1 MSAVIARGF
10 SWRHAGRARPVLKDV
25 ELRIDRGE
33 RVLILGRSGAGKS
46 TLLAAIAGVLGDEED
61 GERTGRLE
69 APGGPVGMVL
79 QDPDSQVISA
89 RVGDDVAFGAEN
101 LGVPREE
108 IWSRV
113 RRALDTVGLD
123 VPLDHPTEK
132 LSGGQKQRL
141 AVAGVMAMGAG
152 IIALD
157 EPTANI
163 DPASV
168 PELRDA
174 VVRAADASGAT
185 LLVVEHRVEA
195 WAPVV
200 DRIIVVG
207 DGGII
212 ADGPVET
219 ILSTYGDRLRDDGVW
234 VPGPAPELPMAV
246 PVPANASVAVETDD
260 LSVGYRKS
268 VRDGINITI
277 PQGASTCITGANGA
291 GKSTLAL
298 TLGGLLPPVSGRVVV
313 AEGICEGARGRRR
326 KADLSSPYSWDSR
339 SLATRVGSVFQS
351 PERQFVRSTVRKEL
365 LVGADETRADDL
377 LHRLRLD
384 HLAEANP
391 FTLSGGE
398 KRRLSVA
405 TVLASA
411 PKIVL
416 LDEPTFGQDRRT
428 FTELIGL
435 LRGLVDEGTTVVSV
449 THDPL
454 VVAALGDSVE
464 VLA

>member
-1 MSAVIARGF
+1 MSAVVARGF
-10 SWRHAGRARPVLKDV
+10 SWRHAGRAEPALKDID
-25 ELRIDRGE
+25 LRIEEGE
-33 RVLILGRSGAGKS
+33 RVLILGASGAGKS
-46 TLLAAIAGVLGDEED
+46 TLLAAIAGVLGDAED
-61 GERTGRLE
+61 GERTGEIDVR
-69 APGGPVGMVL
+69 GPVGMVL

-108 IWSRV
+108 IWDRV

-123 VPLDHPTEK
+123 VPLDHPTER

-141 AVAGVMAMGAG
+141 AVAGVMAMGAN

-168 PELRDA
+168 PALRDA
-174 VVRAADASGAT
+174 VIRAADTTGAT

-200 DRIIVVG
+200 DRIIVI
-207 DGGII
+207 GGSGVI
-212 ADGPVET
+212 ADGPARQ
-219 ILSTYGDRLRDDGVW
+219 ILERYGDQLRDDGVW
-234 VPGPAPELPMAV
+234 IPGPPPVLPPVIPVGDSAMA
-246 PVPANASVAVETDD
+246 ALEARD
-260 LSVGYRKS
+260 LSVGYS
-268 VRDGINITI
+268 HVVRAGIDISI
-277 PQGASTCITGANGA
+277 PEGAATCITGANGA
-291 GKSTLAL
+291 GKSTLSL
-298 TLGGLLPPVSGRVVV
+298 TLGGLLKPLSGQVIASRAVR
-313 AEGICEGARGRRR
+313 EGARGRRR
-326 KADLSSPYSWDSR
+326 KADLSCPYSWDSR
-339 SLATRVGSVFQS
+339 SLAARVGSVFQT
-351 PERQFVRSTVRKEL
+351 PERQFVRSTVRGEVGSDEL
-365 LVGADETRADDL
+365 LE
-377 LHRLRLD
+377 RLRLA
-384 HLAEANP
+384 HLADANP

-405 TVLASA
+405 TVLSA
-411 PKIVL
+411 TPKVVL

-435 LRGLVDEGTTVVSV
+435 LRGLVNDGTTVVSV

-454 VVAALGDSVE
+454 VVASLGDKVE